1 MLIWTEECLFN
12 KTYIQ
17 CSDVLPSMLGWSIGE
32 PMNSITSLSE
42 DYPLNLANK
51 IIGDSLHILPSE
63 YVLLS
68 TGKRYTMPR
77 MWICAVFNRVKRL

>member
-1 MLIWTEECLFN
+1 MQN
-12 KTYIQ
+12 KNKL
-17 CSDVLPSMLGWSIGE
+17 DRVVKLGKQITGE

-42 DYPLNLANK
+42 HYTLNLANK
-51 IIGDSLHILPSE
+51 IIGDPLHILPSE

-77 MWICAVFNRVKRL
+77 MWICAVFNRVKRF